1 MSAFQQTTGI
11 TYPLALTASD
21 VGNLYGVVND
31 WSVVVDQ
38 QGIIRYKQPGVNVT
52 AINSVI
58 DNLLATTGV
67 EEESAAPRDFELK
80 QNYPSPFNP
89 ATKIV
94 FAIPTAE
101 RVSVKIYDA
110 QGRLVQ
116 TLLDSPRA
124 AGRHEVEWNG
134 LNRQNEPASS
144 GVYFYLLQGGSFK
157 EMKKM
162 ILLR

>member
-1 MSAFQQTTGI
+1 M
-11 TYPLALTASD
+11 ASSI
-21 VGNLYGVVND
+21 GNSYGVRNE

-38 QGIIRYKQPGVNVT
+38 QGVIRYKAFGINVN
-52 AINSVI
+52 AINAVI

-67 EEESAAPRDFELK
+67 DEEPATPRDFELK
-80 QNYPSPFNP
+80 QNFPNPFSSVAGSRLAGNP
-89 ATKIV
+89 TTAIAFT
-94 FAIPTAE
+94 IPTAQK
-101 RVSVKIYDA
+101 VSLKIYDA

-116 TLLDSPRA
+116 TLIDASFA

-134 LNRQNEPASS
+134 LNRQNEVTAS
-144 GVYFYLLQGGSFK
+144 GVYLYILQSGGFR